1 MKIKIPKPPLCPFC
15 GRPIPK
21 PGYLPFSFSDHEGGL
36 CECGAVFVLD
46 ETGFSRGSA
55 FLSALYSACAGDT
68 ELALSL
74 IPDEDY
80 QEIWIENYDP
90 VTHKVIGEPIY
101 EGRKIRGALC
111 FLKLTEDLEDLKG
124 KERKKIF
131 SKEEDLLQIDLD
143 KFKKRLSR
151 TEAERLL
158 LEDKMEELLYFTLAE
173 PLNLNTLQKLLY
185 HPDETLRKKTAYLL
199 GLSAG
204 HLVKRE
210 PQRIHDLIRR
220 LLYAS
225 ADSAASPWGALEAVG
240 EILRETGE
248 TFDYFVK
255 NLLAFLL
262 YPEYETS
269 TLYALLRIAEKNPS
283 SLKRGPYLRLL
294 SLFPKGK
301 PLSQALIIKIFIH
314 LESPELLSYKK
325 YLKPERVKLY
335 DYQNFTLK
343 EEDIKNL
350 WKDYE
355 KTLKKE

>member
-90 VTHKVIGEPIY
+90 VTHKVIGESFY
-101 EGRKIRGALC
+101 EGRKIRGTLC

-124 KERKKIF
+124 KERKKIL
-131 SKEEDLLQIDLD
+131 SQEGDLLQIDLE

-151 TEAERLL
+151 TEAESLL
-158 LEDKMEELLYFTLAE
+158 LEDKMKELLYFTLAE

-185 HPDETLRKKTAYLL
+185 HPDEVLRKKTAFLM

-204 HLVKRE
+204 YLVKRE

-220 LLYAS
+220 LLYAC

-262 YPEYETS
+262 YPEYET
-269 TLYALLRIAEKNPS
+269 TALYALLRIAEKNPS
-283 SLKRGPYLRLL
+283 SLKKGPYLRLL
-294 SLFPKGK
+294 NFFSKGNT
-301 PLSQALIIKIFIH
+301 LSQALIIKIFTY
-314 LESPELLSYKK
+314 LERPELLSYKK

-343 EEDIKNL
+343 EEDINDL

-355 KTLKKE
+355 KTLKRE